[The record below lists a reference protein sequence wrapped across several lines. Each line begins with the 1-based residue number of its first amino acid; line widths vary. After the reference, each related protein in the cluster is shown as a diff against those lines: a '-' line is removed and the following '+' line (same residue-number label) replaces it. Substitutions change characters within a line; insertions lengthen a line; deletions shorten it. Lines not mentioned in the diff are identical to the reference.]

1 MPKDT
6 KVKDVVCEMMVDPD
20 RYPAHYQGNSYAFCS
35 AQCLER
41 FEAHPHLYVGTPGHP
56 APKQQGM
63 VILKQRRFVM
73 DEALGE
79 LRATYLRSKIKAMMG
94 IEALEVNGAEVVV
107 TYDLLQATALQVEAE
122 LLKAGERLGDG
133 WGENLRRGFIHYSE
147 ECEIGNLQIAPP
159 AGCH

>member
-1 MPKDT
+1 
-6 KVKDVVCEMMVDPD
+6 
-20 RYPAHYQGNSYAFCS
+20 
-35 AQCLER
+35 
-41 FEAHPHLYVGTPGHP
+41 
-56 APKQQGM
+56 
-63 VILKQRRFVM
+63 
-73 DEALGE
+73 
-79 LRATYLRSKIKAMMG
+79 MMG

-147 ECEIGNLQIAPP
+147 ECEIGNLQVAPP

>member
-1 MPKDT
+1 MPKEI
-6 KVKDVVCEMMVDPD
+6 KVKDVVCEMMVNPESF
-20 RYPAHYQGNSYAFCS
+20 PAHYQGSAYAFCS

-41 FEAHPHLYVGTPGHP
+41 FESHPHLYIGAPGQP

-63 VILKQRRFVM
+63 VVLKQRRFVL

-79 LRATYLRSKIKAMMG
+79 LRATHLRAQIRAMMG

-107 TYDLLQATALQVEAE
+107 TYDLLQATALQIEKE
-122 LLKAGERLGDG
+122 LEKAGEHLGDG
-133 WGENLRRGFIHYSE
+133 WGEHLRRGFIHYTE
-147 ECEIGNLQIAPP
+147 ECEIDNLQVGPA